1 VQEPEILCVG
11 EAPGRQEA
19 HDLKP
24 FVGPSGQLIRKML
37 LSAGF
42 DPVKQAWANAVMC
55 FPQAQPDPSKSDNP
69 AYVEPT
75 RGTFETPD
83 KKDAQ
88 VCTQQNLLP
97 LIDRLRPK
105 SILCLGAVATSIFF
119 DSRLKDVS
127 GQAKTWNGIPVI
139 STYHPSYVLRS
150 PEKESVLRKDIQKL
164 RVMLYPQGLRRKFFV
179 VRDREMLE
187 RARRW
192 LEEKMRPG
200 TLRVGTDIETNTLDP
215 LDPHALIKCVGFGDD
230 KQAYTI
236 FINQKDP
243 VYNEQAVEYVRWLL
257 ARPDIVHSFCRSWFD
272 VKFLLS
278 KGITVNRFEDIQA
291 KAFLLNENR
300 YEYGLKELSLEYI
313 GEYTN
318 TMNDKD
324 EEELG
329 RYCGEDASNTY
340 ILDGIFDAKLRPG
353 LRQVHDKVMMPM
365 VPVINEM
372 MLTGIKIN
380 KEYAKSL
387 EKVVEKESA
396 DLREKLSKDYPVFNG
411 INIHSPD
418 QLQRIVYRV
427 LNMKP
432 TIKTK
437 TGYSVGEPVLSHFAE
452 EGQRWAQLILDIRGK
467 DKLLSTY
474 VKAIPRQVSFDGRI
488 RTEYNLIGARTGRL
502 CVSPDTLIEMPR
514 DMEKYP
520 NGVPL
525 RQVKPGDW
533 VYSFDWEGCLCLR
546 QVKWVGPTKIADTIS
561 IDILDK
567 KTGKITNLVCTSD
580 HLVRLNTGTWKPAGK
595 LKPGEALMGMVRRGI
610 HEGKYYYFF
619 PTARRRNKLNK
630 QSTTGGRVKEHRW
643 VYAQTIG
650 RLNMPSQWDVHHKDE
665 RTFNNSVDNFEFCYH
680 PDHMKM
686 HNPGWAREDIEQF
699 IKYPST
705 WKFKPE
711 SLRSAARRVG
721 IKKPRS
727 FFIKLFATNHNV
739 MRVAPSGVREVW
751 DLEVEDTHTFIGSD
765 VALHNSSKAPNLQN
779 IARDDKIY
787 RMFIADRNKQF
798 FYFDFSQLELR
809 VGCSVAE
816 EEKMIA
822 AFKEGRDL
830 HMQTA
835 CMVYNKEQKDIAPE
849 ERQVAKSINFGLL
862 YGMSERG
869 LKEYLFLKAG
879 VDVSAEEAQVMHQ
892 RFFQLY
898 TGLTA
903 WYRRVEQELMSKCRI
918 VYKTG
923 RIRRFPQMRGARQ
936 IPPDVFNQAV
946 NCGVQGA
953 ASDLVLFSTAS
964 FFRLVKKRKLPAK
977 FVLTVHDSVIL
988 EIEKDEGLVEEL
1000 TELINM
1006 VIKDKVPQDPMFSWV
1021 RVPLEV
1027 DVKVGPTWGD
1037 LQKAK
1042 K

>member
-1 VQEPEILCVG
+1 MQEPEILCVG

-502 CVSPDTLIEMPR
+502 
-514 DMEKYP
+514 
-520 NGVPL
+520 
-525 RQVKPGDW
+525 
-533 VYSFDWEGCLCLR
+533 
-546 QVKWVGPTKIADTIS
+546 A
-561 IDILDK
+561 
-567 KTGKITNLVCTSD
+567 
-580 HLVRLNTGTWKPAGK
+580 
-595 LKPGEALMGMVRRGI
+595 
-610 HEGKYYYFF
+610 
-619 PTARRRNKLNK
+619 
-630 QSTTGGRVKEHRW
+630 
-643 VYAQTIG
+643 
-650 RLNMPSQWDVHHKDE
+650 
-665 RTFNNSVDNFEFCYH
+665 
-680 PDHMKM
+680 
-686 HNPGWAREDIEQF
+686 
-699 IKYPST
+699 
-705 WKFKPE
+705 
-711 SLRSAARRVG
+711 
-721 IKKPRS
+721 
-727 FFIKLFATNHNV
+727 
-739 MRVAPSGVREVW
+739 
-751 DLEVEDTHTFIGSD
+751 
-765 VALHNSSKAPNLQN
+765 SKAPNLQN
-779 IARDDKIY
+779 IVRDDKIY